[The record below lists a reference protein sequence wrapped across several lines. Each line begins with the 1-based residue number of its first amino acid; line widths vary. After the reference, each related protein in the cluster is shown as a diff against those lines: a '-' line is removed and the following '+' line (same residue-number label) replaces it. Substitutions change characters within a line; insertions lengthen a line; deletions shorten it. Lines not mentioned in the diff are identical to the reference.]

1 MYFNPRWAGKFGVEP
16 CTIRKIVAGRHTMTV
31 EGKYNENDIYV
42 YYNIRHKYGYEM
54 ANYSVWP
61 SNDSYAHFFI
71 FRTQEECMDFLVKD
85 YEKSIILVAR
95 EFKKEALKIGYTKE
109 CPKIKLY
116 NGNEIPQ
123 MGFGVYQIKGD
134 DLTEHCVLEALK
146 IGYTKQ
152 LQLQLPDDSIDK
164 WMPGLEPKMT
174 QGIDP
179 IYY

>member
-1 MYFNPRWAGKFGVEP
+1 MKKQQDHIVLKDGTIVIPEFKVGDTLYFNPRWAGKFGVEP

-54 ANYSVWP
+54 TNYSVWP

-85 YEKSIILVAR
+85 YEKSIILAAQ
-95 EFKKEALKIGYTKE
+95 EFKKEAS
-109 CPKIKLY
+109 
-116 NGNEIPQ
+116 
-123 MGFGVYQIKGD
+123 
-134 DLTEHCVLEALK
+134 K

-164 WMPGLEPKMT
+164 WMPGPEPKMT